1 MSAFSEIVFDPPVMV
16 KDCGGPDCQNVG
28 EKICSRCKS
37 VWYCCKECQV
47 GAWKDHKKVCIAPTP
62 TVSAVPL
69 PRSVTSFGPMP
80 TDKRAADMFMNT
92 VRDRL
97 SKMEPN
103 DPGDKKCDR
112 CNSPSLCFSVD
123 IKSDGRSAGYI
134 ANAKW
139 LCKLNHN
146 TCATDV
152 SMGEDQECN
161 CKINLYRVMTPPCQ
175 VTFAMP
181 SQPRILLVHGLASM
195 QIGDGSITDSSAST
209 LGQLRSNFD
218 RRGIVYDAV
227 KVEDEYNVSDAI
239 RRGSYSKI
247 IMFGISNGFQQ
258 NGDMFLRGM
267 FFVYLPIWIKA
278 GGKLIMHGEG
288 ELISIMANVLLG
300 ERGKWHFCG
309 DFYRRCKQ
317 SLNRTNPSIATENFP
332 RSYCMKST
340 MVSGVEPRDQIY
352 SPKPDTLSISAVPT
366 FGGKIVSPKR
376 TAVAA
381 APLGSGI
388 VMFIGD
394 SNLESRTIEL
404 MLTV

>member
-1 MSAFSEIVFDPPVMV
+1 MSDFKTVFDPPVMD
-16 KDCGGPDCQNVG
+16 KDCGGSGCQNVG
-28 EKICSRCKS
+28 VKVCSRCIS

-47 GAWKDHKKVCIAPTP
+47 GAWKEHKKVCISPTP

-69 PRSVTSFGPMP
+69 PRSVASFGPMP
-80 TDKRAADMFMNT
+80 TEKKAADRFMKT
-92 VRDRL
+92 VMDRL
-97 SKMEPN
+97 SKMEPD
-103 DPGDKKCDR
+103 DPGDKKCDH

-123 IKSDGRSAGYI
+123 IKSDGTPSGYI

-139 LCKLNHN
+139 LCRLNHF
-146 TCATDV
+146 TVATDA

-161 CKINLYRVMTPPCQ
+161 CKINLYRVMTQPCR
-175 VTFAMP
+175 VNFVMP
-181 SQPRILLVHGLASM
+181 SQQRILLVHGLAPM
-195 QIGDGSITDSSAST
+195 QIGDGSTTDSCALT
-209 LGQLRSNFD
+209 LGQLRSSFD
-218 RRGIVYDAV
+218 RRGILYDAV
-227 KVEDEYNVSDAI
+227 KVENERNVSDAI
-239 RRGSYSKI
+239 LKGSYSKI
-247 IMFGISNGFQQ
+247 IMFGITNGFQL

-267 FFVYLPIWIKA
+267 FFVYLPLWIKA
-278 GGKLIMHGEG
+278 GGNMIMHGEG
-288 ELISIMANVLLG
+288 ELITIMANVLLG

-317 SLNRTNPSIATENFP
+317 SLNRTNPSIPTENFP

-340 MVSGVEPRDQIY
+340 MVSGVEPQDQIY

-394 SNLESRTIEL
+394 SNLENRTIEL